1 MQHNLRASLMQFA
14 NVLQTELFPRLS
26 EEVGPMSSHTA
37 LFVAACVMI
46 PFERYI
52 PCGRWIGRPSRDRLS
67 IARAFL
73 AKSIFGL
80 KTTRQLLERLRVDTS
95 LRSLC
100 GWSSVRQLPHE
111 STFSRAFAE
120 FAESGLPEFAHE
132 AVIKATQS
140 QRLIG
145 HISRDSTA
153 IQARERYPESK
164 LGKLQRGSGAKTK
177 DKKKALGASRLP
189 EQSLRMDGEQ
199 MMMKLPVRCSLG
211 VKQSSRGHRSY
222 WRGYKLHLDVADG
235 QIPITA
241 LVTSASLHDSQ
252 AAIPMMRVTS
262 KRVTY
267 LYDLMD
273 SAYDAELIHQVSGEL
288 NHLPIIDTKSPQ
300 NQVTQLPSRRKLK
313 KEMAPAQKMRF
324 RNRTTVER
332 VYSRLKD
339 EFGAADIRVRGGKK
353 VAAHLMFGVLALT
366 VDQLLRLAG

>member
-1 MQHNLRASLMQFA
+1 MQNSSRTALMQFA
-14 NVLQTELFPRLS
+14 HVLQAELFPKLS
-26 EEVGPMSSHTA
+26 EEIGPMNRHTA

-46 PFERYI
+46 PFERFI
-52 PCGRWIGRPSRDRLS
+52 PCGRWIGRPSQDRLA

-73 AKSIFGL
+73 AKSVYGL

-100 GWSSVRQLPHE
+100 GWRSPRQLPHE

-120 FAESGLPEFAHE
+120 FAEMGLAEFAHE
-132 AVIKATQS
+132 AVIQATQS

-164 LGKLQRGSGAKTK
+164 LGKVRRGSG
-177 DKKKALGASRLP
+177 KKPKAQKKPSNSRLIK
-189 EQSLRMDGEQ
+189 QSARRDGEQ
-199 MMMKLPVRCSLG
+199 MMLELPVRCSLG
-211 VKQSSRGHRSY
+211 VKKSSRGHQSY

-252 AAIPMMRVTS
+252 VAIPMMQVTS

-267 LYDLMD
+267 LYELMD
-273 SAYDAELIHQVSGEL
+273 SAYDADLIRQMSAEL
-288 NHLPIIDTKSPQ
+288 NHIAIIDPKSPQ
-300 NQVTQLPSRRKLK
+300 NQVTQLPARRKKK
-313 KEMAPAQKMRF
+313 KEMAPAKKMRF
-324 RNRTTVER
+324 RERTAVER

-339 EFGAADIRVRGGKK
+339 EFGASDIRVRGGKK
-353 VAAHLMFGVLALT
+353 IAAHLMFGVLALT